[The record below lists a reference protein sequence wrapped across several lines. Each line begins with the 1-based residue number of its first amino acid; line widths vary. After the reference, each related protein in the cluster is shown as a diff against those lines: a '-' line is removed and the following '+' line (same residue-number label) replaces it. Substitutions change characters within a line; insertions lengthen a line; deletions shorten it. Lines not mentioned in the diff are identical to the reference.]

1 MAADNKKQKDMKDMQ
16 SRSDTGQMR
25 KGPAQ
30 STPRDMKHEDM
41 KNLGHKG
48 GKAQGGQNDPLKE
61 TNL

>member
-1 MAADNKKQKDMKDMQ
+1 MAADDKKQKDMKDMP
-16 SRSDTGQMR
+16 RSDTGQMR
-25 KGPAQ
+25 GPSK